1 MNFTKWYE
9 AKENSKILIL
19 EKEELNFEKYKNQKY
34 DYIYLNG
41 TIEYMSIDQIKL
53 VKQLLNDEGTLFIA
67 VDNKIGVKYIVGDKS
82 KHCNKIY
89 DSLKGNFEKG
99 KLYTKNELDKIIQEL
114 GFKYYRYYY
123 PLPNYERPSMIFT
136 DKYLPNKNSSKINYN
151 VIYDEESLIVQDEIN
166 LLKVFTEE
174 NKFTEFTNS
183 YIIELS
189 NTPIDENVKYYSFNN
204 MRKDKYSLILKMKD
218 TYVEKIAENK
228 EAIEHIN
235 NINRNSKLLKQL
247 GFNVA
252 EEDEEGIV
260 KSKLIKLKQLDE
272 YIINLLE
279 ENKINEVYEIIDDW
293 YRNIQEKLKPDE
305 KGFIENGFID
315 MVFENIFYNEQE
327 KTYILF
333 DQEWYKENIPI
344 KFIIYRSIN
353 NLYAHNPKIESIIP
367 QNEMLKHYNIKK
379 DEYKKQEEQIQNE
392 VIDTKKQEF
401 YSKQY
406 NFMINSEEL
415 KQIIQDVKKLNKDN
429 IELLEGVKELREK
442 IKHKDEIITQQ
453 KQLLEEPLKNKIIR
467 KIKEKNKK
475 G

>member
-1 MNFTKWYE
+1 
-9 AKENSKILIL
+9 
-19 EKEELNFEKYKNQKY
+19 
-34 DYIYLNG
+34 
-41 TIEYMSIDQIKL
+41 
-53 VKQLLNDEGTLFIA
+53 
-67 VDNKIGVKYIVGDKS
+67 
-82 KHCNKIY
+82 
-89 DSLKGNFEKG
+89 
-99 KLYTKNELDKIIQEL
+99 
-114 GFKYYRYYY
+114 
-123 PLPNYERPSMIFT
+123 
-136 DKYLPNKNSSKINYN
+136 
-151 VIYDEESLIVQDEIN
+151 
-166 LLKVFTEE
+166 
-174 NKFTEFTNS
+174 
-183 YIIELS
+183 
-189 NTPIDENVKYYSFNN
+189 
-204 MRKDKYSLILKMKD
+204 
-218 TYVEKIAENK
+218 
-228 EAIEHIN
+228 
-235 NINRNSKLLKQL
+235 
-247 GFNVA
+247 
-252 EEDEEGIV
+252 
-260 KSKLIKLKQLDE
+260 
-272 YIINLLE
+272 
-279 ENKINEVYEIIDDW
+279 
-293 YRNIQEKLKPDE
+293 
-305 KGFIENGFID
+305 

-442 IKHKDEIITQQ
+442 IEHKDEIITQQ